1 MLADERCAVPGC
13 DRKDEL
19 ELDHVWRGSL
29 LVAIG
34 WSAGAINDPINL
46 QLLCPMHHADKTA
59 HEARLLA
66 ADDALSDDVQYPT
79 TFAHA
84 MTVAEGAEDRP
95 NGPDA

>member
-1 MLADERCAVPGC
+1 VLADERCAVPGC

-19 ELDHVWRGSL
+19 QLDHVWRGSL

-66 ADDALSDDVQYPT
+66 ADDALSDDVQ
-79 TFAHA
+79 
-84 MTVAEGAEDRP
+84 
-95 NGPDA
+95 